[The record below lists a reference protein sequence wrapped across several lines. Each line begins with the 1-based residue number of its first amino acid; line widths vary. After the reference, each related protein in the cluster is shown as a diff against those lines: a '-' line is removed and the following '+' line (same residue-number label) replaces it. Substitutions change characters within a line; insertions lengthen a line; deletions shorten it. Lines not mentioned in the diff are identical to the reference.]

1 MALNRNEGNEEVKS
15 FEELLK
21 KKNDF
26 IQPVYNS
33 FLDTHEEKVVD
44 NETYWENQYTDYF
57 EVYPEITP
65 L

>member
-1 MALNRNEGNEEVKS
+1 MAANRNEGNEEIKC
-15 FEELLK
+15 FEELIK

-26 IQPVYNS
+26 IQLVHNS
-33 FLDTHEEKVVD
+33 FFDTHEVKVVD

-57 EVYPEITP
+57 EVYSEITP